1 VKVLVVDDHALFTD
15 AILPVLRGME
25 EMEVLGVARSGREAL
40 ELFGREGPDLLMLDL
55 GLPDMTGIELGRR
68 LLQERPEVRILALTG
83 RRDAQAVKEAM
94 AAGFTGY
101 LTKDTPLPSF
111 AERIRAALRGEVVV
125 PQRLETPRVVTR
137 TPEEQNAALLADQ
150 LTPREREVLSLLV
163 EGTDNMEIARRLSV
177 STNTVRTHVQSILTK
192 LGVRSRLQ
200 AAAFAV
206 RHQVVEV
213 GSAARRSG

>member
-1 VKVLVVDDHALFTD
+1 VRVLVVDDHALFTD
-15 AILPVLRGME
+15 AILPVLGGME
-25 EMEVLGVARSGREAL
+25 EMEMLGVARSGREAL
-40 ELFGREGPDLLMLDL
+40 ELFGLKRPDLLLLDL
-55 GLPDMTGIELGRR
+55 GLPDMNGIELGR
-68 LLQERPEVRILALTG
+68 LLLESRPDVRILALTG

-111 AERIRAALRGEVVV
+111 SERIRSALRGEVVV
-125 PQRLETPRVVTR
+125 PQWLEAPRVVTR
-137 TPEEQNAALLADQ
+137 TQGDATAELLAGQ

-163 EGTDNMEIARRLSV
+163 EGSDNAEIARRLAV
-177 STNTVRTHVQSILTK
+177 SANTVRTHVQSILTK

-206 RHQVVEV
+206 RHQVLEV
-213 GSAARRSG
+213 DGARRSP

>member
-15 AILPVLRGME
+15 ALVPVLAEME
-25 EMEVLGVARSGREAL
+25 EMEVLGVARSGQEAFELARRE
-40 ELFGREGPDLLMLDL
+40 RPDLVLLDL
-55 GLPDMTGIELGRR
+55 GLPDVTGIEIGRR
-68 LLQERPEVRILALTG
+68 LLEERPDLTILALTG

-94 AAGFTGY
+94 AAGFAGY

-111 AERIRAALRGEVVV
+111 ADRVRSALRGETVV
-125 PQRLETPRVVTR
+125 PARLETPRVETR
-137 TPEEQNAALLADQ
+137 TPEEESAALLAGQ

-163 EGTDNMEIARRLSV
+163 EGSDNAEIARRLSV
-177 STNTVRTHVQSILTK
+177 SANTVRTHVQSILTK

-213 GSAARRSG
+213 GGRRVP

>member
-1 VKVLVVDDHALFTD
+1 MKVLVVDDHALFTD
-15 AILPVLRGME
+15 AVVPVLAGME

-40 ELFGREGPDLLMLDL
+40 DLARRDPPDLVMLDL
-55 GLPDMTGIELGRR
+55 GLPDMSGLEIGKG
-68 LLQERPEVRILALTG
+68 LLEEHPDLTILALTG
-83 RRDAQAVKEAM
+83 RRDAQAVRDAL
-94 AAGFTGY
+94 AAGFAGY

-111 AERIRAALRGEVVV
+111 AERIRSALRGETVV
-125 PQRLETPRVVTR
+125 PARLETPRIETR
-137 TPEEQNAALLADQ
+137 TPEEETAALLAGQ

-163 EGTDNMEIARRLSV
+163 EGSDNAEIARRLSV
-177 STNTVRTHVQSILTK
+177 SANTVRTHVQSILTK

-213 GSAARRSG
+213 GGRRVS

>member
-1 VKVLVVDDHALFTD
+1 MKVLVVDDHALFTD
-15 AILPVLRGME
+15 ALVPVLAEME
-25 EMEVLGVARSGREAL
+25 EMEVLGVARSGQEAFELARRE
-40 ELFGREGPDLLMLDL
+40 RPDLVLLDL
-55 GLPDMTGIELGRR
+55 GLPDVTGIEIGRR
-68 LLQERPEVRILALTG
+68 LLEERPDLTILALTG

-94 AAGFTGY
+94 AAGFAGY

-111 AERIRAALRGEVVV
+111 ADRVRSALRGETVV
-125 PQRLETPRVVTR
+125 PARLETPRVETR
-137 TPEEQNAALLADQ
+137 TPEEESAALLAGQ

-163 EGTDNMEIARRLSV
+163 EGSDNAEIARRLSV
-177 STNTVRTHVQSILTK
+177 SANTVRTHVQSILTK

-213 GSAARRSG
+213 GGRRVP